1 MPSLPKTDYRGE
13 LRSQSRLTAKN
24 VPQVDRNDEPVDEVT
39 RPLQWSLVTWIAGFT
54 SAHAKKR
61 NSLLFFV
68 ILRSIQLPIA
78 AWAIGRIIEGPI
90 SGGST
95 EGLMIGV
102 GLYLALAAFTNFTL
116 HFRQRLALELGE
128 AVVQDLRN
136 SIFHHLQRQRMAFFN
151 RTKLGRIISRTT
163 SDVEAVRAGIQDVF
177 FVSIVGS
184 GQILGAAAL
193 MAVYD
198 FPLFL
203 VVVGLAPVLWC
214 INLIFRKRL
223 SQVHREVHES
233 FSRITSSLAESVNGI
248 EVTQSFVRQDV
259 NAERFA
265 DLIEDH
271 SQYTLKAAR
280 TAGSFLPLLEFN
292 NQIFLALLLG
302 FGGYRVLNPEIQ
314 MPIGDLI
321 QFFFLA
327 NILFQPIQ
335 ALGEQYNSALTAMAG
350 AERIRELLQAPA
362 DWEDPIVAKV
372 PAAFN
377 GHVVFDDVTFGY
389 DPGVQVLHGISFTAE
404 PGKTIALVGHTGSG
418 KTSIINL
425 VAKFYLPTG
434 GRLLIDGVEVEQLD
448 TDGLHHHL
456 GIVLQ
461 QNFLFS
467 GTVAENIR
475 TGRPTASDDDVRRAV
490 AQMDCID
497 LIDSLPAG
505 FATEV
510 GENGCNLSL
519 GQRQIIC
526 FARAMLADPKILIL
540 DEATSSID
548 VLTEARIQ
556 HALAKLLA
564 GRTSF
569 VVAHRLS
576 TIRNADLVLVLD
588 HGLIVERGTHD
599 ELVRAGGIYRD
610 LYHEF
615 IRATAA

>member
-1 MPSLPKTDYRGE
+1 MSNSTTDRDERRSKT
-13 LRSQSRLTAKN
+13 RLLAKN
-24 VPQVDRNDEPVDEVT
+24 VPVVDHGDEPRDEAV
-39 RPLQWSLVTWIAGFT
+39 RPLQWSLIAWIASFT
-54 SAHAKKR
+54 QAHARKR
-61 NSLLFFV
+61 NRLLVFV
-68 ILRSIQLPIA
+68 VLRSLQLPVA

-90 SGGST
+90 SHGSIP
-95 EGLMIGV
+95 GLMYGV
-102 GLYLALAAFTNFTL
+102 GAYLALAAFTNFTL

-136 SIFHHLQRQRMAFFN
+136 TIFDHLQRQRMAFFN

-177 FVSIVGS
+177 FDSIVGS

-193 MAVYD
+193 MAWYD
-198 FPLFL
+198 VPLFL

-214 INLIFRKRL
+214 INLVFRKRL

-271 SQYTLKAAR
+271 SQYNLKAAR

-302 FGGYRVLNPEIQ
+302 FGGYRVLDPEIR

-350 AERIRELLQAPA
+350 AERIRELLQTPT
-362 DWEDPIVAKV
+362 DWQDPPDVIRPTDLAGRVE
-372 PAAFN
+372 FI
-377 GHVVFDDVTFGY
+377 DVTFGY
-389 DPGVQVLHGISFTAE
+389 DPDVPVLHGISFTAE
-404 PGKTIALVGHTGSG
+404 PCRTIALVGHTGSG

-425 VAKFYLPTG
+425 VAKFYLPTE
-434 GRLLIDGVEVEQLD
+434 GRLLIDGLDVRHLD
-448 TDGLHHHL
+448 TDALHHRL

-467 GTVAENIR
+467 GTVMENIR
-475 TGRPTASDDDVRRAV
+475 TGKPTADDDEVRRAV
-490 AQMDCID
+490 AQMDCTD
-497 LIDSLPAG
+497 LLESLPAG

-526 FARAMLADPKILIL
+526 FARAMLADPRILIL

-564 GRTSF
+564 GRTAF

-588 HGLIVERGTHD
+588 RGRIAERGTHD
-599 ELVRAGGIYRD
+599 QLVQAGGLYRD

>member
-1 MPSLPKTDYRGE
+1 MPRLPTSNYRGE
-13 LRSQSRLTAKN
+13 LRPTTRLTPKN
-24 VPQVDRNDEPVDEVT
+24 VPQADRGDGPVDEVT
-39 RPLQWSLVTWIAGFT
+39 RPLQWSLITWIAGFT
-54 SAHAKKR
+54 KAHARKR
-61 NSLLFFV
+61 NALLGFV
-68 ILRSIQLPIA
+68 LLRSLQLPIA
-78 AWAIGRIIEGPI
+78 AWAIGMIIEGPI
-90 SGGST
+90 SEGST
-95 EGLMIGV
+95 WGLMIGV
-102 GLYLALAAFTNFTL
+102 GLFLALAAFTNFTL

-136 SIFHHLQRQRMAFFN
+136 AIFHHLQRQRMAFFN

-193 MAVYD
+193 MAWYD
-198 FPLFL
+198 RPLFL
-203 VVVGLAPVLWC
+203 VVAGLAPVLWC
-214 INLIFRKRL
+214 INLIYRKRL

-259 NAERFA
+259 NAEHFA

-271 SQYTLKAAR
+271 SQFSLKAAR
-280 TAGSFLPLLEFN
+280 TSGSFLPLLEFN
-292 NQIFLALLLG
+292 NQVFLALLLG
-302 FGGYRVLNPEIQ
+302 FGGYRVLSPEIQ

-350 AERIRELLQAPA
+350 AERIRELLQTPA
-362 DWEDPIVAKV
+362 DWEDAADVV
-372 PAAFN
+372 RPAEFK
-377 GHVVFDDVTFGY
+377 GHVQFDEATFEY
-389 DPGVQVLHGISFTAE
+389 DPGVPVLHGISFTAE
-404 PGKTIALVGHTGSG
+404 PGKTVALVGHTGSG

-434 GRLLIDGVEVEQLD
+434 GRLLIDGTEVRQLD
-448 TDGLHHHL
+448 TDALHHHL

-467 GTVAENIR
+467 GTVQENIR
-475 TGRPTASDDDVRRAV
+475 TGKPTASEVEVRRAV
-490 AQMDCID
+490 EQMDCLD
-497 LIDSLPAG
+497 LIEALPAG

-576 TIRNADLVLVLD
+576 TIRNADMVLVLD
-588 HGLIVERGTHD
+588 HGRIAERGTHD
-599 ELVRAGGIYRD
+599 ELVRAGGLYRD

>member
-1 MPSLPKTDYRGE
+1 MSILPTKDHEGRPRAAARIAPKY
-13 LRSQSRLTAKN
+13 
-24 VPQVDRNDEPVDEVT
+24 VPQVERGDEPTDEAV
-39 RPLQWSLVTWIAGFT
+39 RPLQWSLITWIAGFT
-54 SAHAKKR
+54 KAHAKKR
-61 NSLLFFV
+61 NALLCFV
-68 ILRSIQLPIA
+68 VMRSMQLPIA
-78 AWAIGRIIEGPI
+78 AWAIGLIIEGPI
-90 SGGST
+90 SHGSVQ
-95 EGLMIGV
+95 GLMLGV

-136 SIFHHLQRQRMAFFN
+136 AIFQHLQRQRMAFFN

-184 GQILGAAAL
+184 GQILGAMVF
-193 MAVYD
+193 MAYYD
-198 FPLFL
+198 VPLFL

-214 INLIFRKRL
+214 INLVFRKKL

-271 SQYTLKAAR
+271 SQYNLKAAR
-280 TAGSFLPLLEFN
+280 TAGAFLPLLEFN

-302 FGGYRVLNPEIQ
+302 FGGYRVLSPEIQ

-350 AERIRELLQAPA
+350 AERIRELLQKPN
-362 DWEDPIVAKV
+362 DWEDPSDVIRPTDFAGRVEFA
-372 PAAFN
+372 
-377 GHVVFDDVTFGY
+377 DVTFEY
-389 DPGVQVLHGISFTAE
+389 DPGVPVLHGISFTAE
-404 PGKTIALVGHTGSG
+404 PGKTVALVGHTGSG

-434 GRLLIDGVEVEQLD
+434 GRLLIDGNDVHQLD
-448 TDGLHHHL
+448 TDTLHHHL

-467 GTVAENIR
+467 GTVLENIR
-475 TGRPTASDDDVRRAV
+475 TGKPAASDDEVRGAV
-490 AQMDCID
+490 AQMDCTD
-497 LIDSLPAG
+497 LLESLPAG
-505 FATEV
+505 FSTEV

-564 GRTSF
+564 GRTAF

-588 HGLIVERGTHD
+588 HGKIAERGTHD
-599 ELVRAGGIYRD
+599 ELVRAGGLYRD

>member
-1 MPSLPKTDYRGE
+1 MSSLPTTNYRGE
-13 LRSQSRLTAKN
+13 RRSAERLAPKSL
-24 VPQVDRNDEPVDEVT
+24 PQYDKGDEPNDDAI
-39 RPLQWSLVTWIAGFT
+39 RPLSWSLITWIAGFT
-54 SAHAKKR
+54 RNHAQKR
-61 NSLLFFV
+61 NRLLFFV
-68 ILRSIQLPIA
+68 VLRSIQLPIA

-90 SGGST
+90 SHGST
-95 EGLMIGV
+95 YGLAIGV
-102 GLYLALAAFTNFTL
+102 ASYLALAAFTNFTL

-136 SIFHHLQRQRMAFFN
+136 AIFHHLQRQRMAFFN

-184 GQILGAAAL
+184 GQILGA
-193 MAVYD
+193 MAFMAYYD
-198 FPLFL
+198 VPLFL

-214 INLIFRKRL
+214 INLVFRKRL

-271 SQYTLKAAR
+271 SQYNLKAAR

-292 NQIFLALLLG
+292 NQVFLSLLLG

-350 AERIRELLQAPA
+350 AERIRDLLQAPA
-362 DWEDPIVAKV
+362 DWEDPSDAVR
-372 PAAFN
+372 PATMQGRVEFR
-377 GHVVFDDVTFGY
+377 DVTFGY
-389 DPGVQVLHGISFTAE
+389 DPAVPVLHGISFTAE
-404 PGKTIALVGHTGSG
+404 PGTTVALVGHTGSG

-425 VAKFYLPTG
+425 VAKFHLPTG
-434 GRLLIDGVEVEQLD
+434 GTLLFDGIESQHLD
-448 TDGLHHHL
+448 TDALHHHL

-467 GTVAENIR
+467 GTVMENIR
-475 TGRPTASDDDVRRAV
+475 TGRPAATDDEVRRAV
-490 AQMDCID
+490 AQMDCAD
-497 LIDSLPAG
+497 LIESLPAG
-505 FATEV
+505 FASEV

-564 GRTSF
+564 GRTAL

-588 HGLIVERGTHD
+588 HGRIAERGKHD
-599 ELVRAGGIYRD
+599 ELVRLGGLYRD